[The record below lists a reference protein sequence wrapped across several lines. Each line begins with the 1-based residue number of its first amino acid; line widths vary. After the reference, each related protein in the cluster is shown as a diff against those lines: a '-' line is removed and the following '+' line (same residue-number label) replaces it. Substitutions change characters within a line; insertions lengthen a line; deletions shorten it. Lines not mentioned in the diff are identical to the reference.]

1 VSGRKRHLMVDGL
14 GLLLRV
20 LVHPADWQDKR
31 GLRPLLLRLPRLP
44 RLRRVEKVLLDGTYR
59 SEPLREWCQQQL
71 GWMLEIVQSP
81 EGQKG
86 FAVLPKRWVI
96 ERTFAWLGK
105 YRRLSKDYEQLPS
118 VSETWIYVSM
128 IHLMLRRLAS

>member
-1 VSGRKRHLMVDGL
+1 MKGRKRHLIVDVL

-31 GLRPLLLRLPRLP
+31 GLRPLLLRLPH
-44 RLRRVEKVLLDGTYR
+44 LRRLKTVLLDGTYR
-59 SEPLREWCQQQL
+59 SEPLRDWCQRQL
-71 GWMLEIVQSP
+71 GLALEIVQPP

-118 VSETWIYVSM
+118 VSEAWIYVSM
-128 IHLMLRRLAS
+128 VHLMLRRLAA

>member
-1 VSGRKRHLMVDGL
+1 LIVDVL

-31 GLRPLLLRLPRLP
+31 GLRPLLLRLPRL
-44 RLRRVEKVLLDGTYR
+44 RRVEKVLLDGTYR
-59 SEPLREWCQQQL
+59 SEPLGAWCQQQL
-71 GWMLEIVQSP
+71 GWLLEIVQPP

-86 FAVLPKRWVI
+86 FTVLPKRWVI

-118 VSETWIYVSM
+118 VSEAWIYVSM

>member
-1 VSGRKRHLMVDGL
+1 GRKRHLLVDVL

-31 GLRPLLLRLPRLP
+31 GLRPLLLRLPRIR
-44 RLRRVEKVLLDGTYR
+44 RLKKVLLDGTYR
-59 SEPLREWCQQQL
+59 SEPLRDWSQQQL
-71 GWMLEIVQSP
+71 GLTLEIVQP
-81 EGQKG
+81 APGTKG

-118 VSETWIYVSM
+118 VSETWIYVTM